1 MAGGS
6 RMKDARQLS
15 QFNSWANE
23 KVFEH
28 LKQLPEEIYEKEVQS
43 VFPSISAVL
52 HHMYQ
57 TDYVW
62 LKVLEGESF
71 DEIVASVKKRAA
83 EVQGI
88 NLNEMHIKFKEMAG
102 QFEIFI
108 QQKGDLNLPT
118 TVHHPA
124 MGTLNTTYADL
135 LQHIVNHGTYH
146 RGHVSAILNQLGHKG
161 ASIDYIFYLFS
172 LQHQ

>member
-1 MAGGS
+1 
-6 RMKDARQLS
+6 MKDALQLS
-15 QFNSWANE
+15 QYNSWANE
-23 KVFEH
+23 KIFEH
-28 LKQLPEEIYEKEVQS
+28 LKELPDEVYEKEVQNAFS
-43 VFPSISAVL
+43 SISAVL

-71 DEIVASVKKRAA
+71 EAIVASVKKRAI
-83 EVQGI
+83 EIQGI
-88 NLNEMHIKFKEMAG
+88 DLNEMHLNFKDMS
-102 QFEIFI
+102 EIFKTFI
-108 QQKGDLNLPT
+108 QQKGDLNSPT

-124 MGTLNTTYADL
+124 IGTLHTTYDDL

-146 RGHVSAILNQLGHKG
+146 RGHLSAILNQLGHKG
-161 ASIDYIFYLFS
+161 ASTDYIFYLFS